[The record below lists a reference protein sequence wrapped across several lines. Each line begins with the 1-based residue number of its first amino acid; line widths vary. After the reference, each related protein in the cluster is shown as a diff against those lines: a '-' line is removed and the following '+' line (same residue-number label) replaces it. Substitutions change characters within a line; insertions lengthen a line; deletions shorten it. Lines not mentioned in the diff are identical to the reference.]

1 MNARIAF
8 FAAAMAASSAF
19 CGVANATTTSQDST
33 PVPYHYGMAL
43 NVAKVI
49 SMTEPDTLECKVVTA
64 EMKFVDTAGQHRDI
78 SYSKLSDACSMQD

>member
-8 FAAAMAASSAF
+8 IAAALAAGGALS
-19 CGVANATTTSQDST
+19 GVAHATTAPDTS
-33 PVPYHYGMAL
+33 PVPYQYGMAL

-49 SMTEPDTLECKVVTA
+49 SMTEPDTMECKVVTA

-78 SYSKLSDACSMQD
+78 SYRKLSDACATQD

>member
-1 MNARIAF
+1 MNARIALI
-8 FAAAMAASSAF
+8 AAAMAAGSALS
-19 CGVANATTTSQDST
+19 GVAHATTVPDST

-49 SMTEPDTLECKVVTA
+49 SMTEPDTMECKVVTA

-78 SYSKLSDACSMQD
+78 SYSKLSDACAMQE